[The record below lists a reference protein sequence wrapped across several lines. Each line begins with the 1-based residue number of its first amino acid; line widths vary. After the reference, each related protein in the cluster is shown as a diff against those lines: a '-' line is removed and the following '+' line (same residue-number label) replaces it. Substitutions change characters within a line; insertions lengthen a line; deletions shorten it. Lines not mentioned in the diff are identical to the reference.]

1 MKDALEHLSLE
12 TVDKV
17 TSAVVDTSS
26 IIFAKKAGFLLP
38 LTRAVTLTA
47 PPGVIKE
54 LQGEVA
60 PELGLGNIDTMPE
73 ATDLYDGY
81 AVDAQVVVTALRRRQ
96 PVVSDDYK
104 LLQRA
109 ADQGIDGFT
118 VRTMLE
124 LTLLRGKIDLK
135 DYTRSKRALSGL
147 IRYAMPLFLAAEELH
162 WEIRKQIG

>member
-1 MKDALEHLSLE
+1 MNDALEHLSLE
-12 TVDKV
+12 TVDKL

-26 IIFAKKAGFLLP
+26 LIFANKAGFLLP
-38 LTRAVTLTA
+38 MTQAISLTA
-47 PPGVIKE
+47 PPGVLQE
-54 LQGEVA
+54 LQEEIS
-60 PELGLGNIDTMPE
+60 PELGLANIDTMPE
-73 ATDLYDGY
+73 STALYEGY
-81 AVDAQVVVTALRRRQ
+81 TVDAQVVVTALRRGQ

-124 LTLLRGKIDLK
+124 LTLLRGKIDLEGYVRCK
-135 DYTRSKRALSGL
+135 RSLSGL
-147 IRYAMPLFLAAEELH
+147 IRYALPLFLAAEELH